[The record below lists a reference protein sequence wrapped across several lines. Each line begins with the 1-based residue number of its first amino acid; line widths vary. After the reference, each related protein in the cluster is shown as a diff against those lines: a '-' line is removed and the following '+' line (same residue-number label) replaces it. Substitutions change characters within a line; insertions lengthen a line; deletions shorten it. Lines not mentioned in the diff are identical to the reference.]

1 MLAESIQTSL
11 KFRLVFL
18 YESHHMLRYIYI
30 FLGSISILV
39 GLIGI
44 VVPGLPTTVFLL
56 IAAALYA
63 KGSQRFYNALVQS
76 KFLGAYIRNFR
87 KGMSLQE
94 KIRAMS
100 MMWTMILISVIFFI
114 DQMAFRALVVALGVV
129 GTIAMS
135 LVKVR
140 RDD

>member
-1 MLAESIQTSL
+1 
-11 KFRLVFL
+11 
-18 YESHHMLRYIYI
+18 MLRYIYI
-30 FLGSISILV
+30 FLGSVSVFIGLV
-39 GLIGI
+39 GIL
-44 VVPGLPTTVFLL
+44 VPGLPTTVFLL
-56 IAAALYA
+56 IAAAMYA
-63 KGSQRFYNALVQS
+63 KGSQRIYNALVQS

-140 RDD
+140 RDE